1 MTELLLQCRI
11 AGRPAAFLACDVQ
24 SVIAIEEITPI
35 PGTPDF
41 ILGLTAL
48 RSQAL
53 TVIDCA
59 RAIGMEYSGSA
70 DEMRAAVVEI
80 DGHPYAFLVDA
91 AYDVGDAL
99 GEPIAVPGGFG
110 GDWQRVARG
119 LVETE
124 NGPTLLLDTSALI
137 AAPRQEAA

>member
-1 MTELLLQCRI
+1 MTELLLQCLI
-11 AGRPAAFLACDVQ
+11 AGRPAAIPAREVQ
-24 SVIAIEEITPI
+24 SVIAVEDITPI

-59 RAIGMEYSGSA
+59 RAIGVENSA
-70 DEMRAAVVEI
+70 PVDERRAAVVDL
-80 DGHPYAFLVDA
+80 DGHLYALLVDE
-91 AYDVGDAL
+91 AYDVGEAL
-99 GEPIAVPGGFG
+99 SEAVAVPGGFG
-110 GDWQRVARG
+110 AGWQRAARG

-124 NGPTLLLDTSALI
+124 HGPTLLLDTSALI
-137 AAPRQEAA
+137 CTPRQDAA